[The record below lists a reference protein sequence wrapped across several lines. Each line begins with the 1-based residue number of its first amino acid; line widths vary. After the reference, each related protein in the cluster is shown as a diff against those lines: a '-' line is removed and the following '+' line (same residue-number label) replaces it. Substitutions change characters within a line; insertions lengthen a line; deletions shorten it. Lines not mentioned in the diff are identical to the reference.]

1 MHLTF
6 NISSLNPQR
15 TVKAKWEQQHFLL
28 PSIFTHVREG
38 EQWIENE
45 IPAKTYERHR
55 ERNFADK
62 KGDKRNVEKMFSV
75 VYGNKMQTWRARES
89 VKPEKVTVS
98 KIQISHGDV
107 LRKPTNS
114 GVVFI
119 FLQPPPKIVHKQ
131 IFLIT
136 KWFSLEND
144 NFLSRQLLFNGE
156 ADARKTFSSLA
167 YDFEAIVLN
176 EVLLSLIRVRKLT
189 SAL

>member
-98 KIQISHGDV
+98 KIQNFPRRRIAQAYKFWCSFH
-107 LRKPTNS
+107 L
-114 GVVFI
+114 
-119 FLQPPPKIVHKQ
+119 
-131 IFLIT
+131 
-136 KWFSLEND
+136 FSATTENCTQTD
-144 NFLSRQLLFNGE
+144 FPYHEMILAWERQLP
-156 ADARKTFSSLA
+156 
-167 YDFEAIVLN
+167 FETITV
-176 EVLLSLIRVRKLT
+176 
-189 SAL
+189 